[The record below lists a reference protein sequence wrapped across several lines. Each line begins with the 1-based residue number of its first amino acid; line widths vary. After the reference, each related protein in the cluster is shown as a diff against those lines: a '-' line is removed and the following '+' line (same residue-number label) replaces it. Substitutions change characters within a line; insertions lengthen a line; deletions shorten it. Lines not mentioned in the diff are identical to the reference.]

1 MRTVGCGRRNSPLA
15 RPSTV
20 GRNGPVFKPQRR
32 NTGLGALRGSHTLS
46 RCRSTVCF
54 ALPIGR
60 VCFAYPSDGVFRPTR
75 QGRFAP
81 PVDGVFRPTR
91 PGRYRHS
98 N

>member
-54 ALPIGR
+54 ALP
-60 VCFAYPSDGVFRPTR
+60 
-75 QGRFAP
+75 GRFALA
-81 PVDGVFRPTR
+81 VDGVFRPTR